1 LKILGAAALGFL
13 LWFPILSHQA
23 LRKVLLP
30 LALPDIANSLRL
42 IFGVAFGYIML
53 AEVINARHGLG
64 SLIIMSQRQGPRE
77 HVYLCL
83 FIISLLAW
91 GIDRLILMAQKQL
104 FPHLKHG

>member
-1 LKILGAAALGFL
+1 MTI
-13 LWFPILSHQA
+13 
-23 LRKVLLP
+23 
-30 LALPDIANSLRL
+30 IA
-42 IFGVAFGYIML
+42 ITT
-53 AEVINARHGLG
+53 VIIIIITITITIIIIG